1 MNHVKELLL
10 KSKEGKSAMLTVH
23 HLGVSQSDRIV
34 WLCEELELPYQ
45 LVRYDRTA
53 EGGGPDDYKALHPYG
68 TAPVIEDGDVLL
80 GESGAIMDYVI
91 AKRGNGRLAVGRDDP
106 DFADYLYWFHFA
118 NGTFMASGMMVLGLI
133 FAGVQIDGNI
143 GRLTARWDS
152 AFALADQRLGEAP
165 YFAGDSFSAADIM
178 MHFPL
183 TTMRMFVPYDI
194 SRHPNILAYLQ
205 RIAERPAF
213 QRARQKGDPD
223 MPLNLT

>member
-1 MNHVKELLL
+1 
-10 KSKEGKSAMLTVH
+10 MLVVH

-34 WLCEELELPYQ
+34 WLCEELELPYK
-45 LVRYDRTA
+45 LVRYQRTP

-68 TAPVIEDGDVLL
+68 TAPVIQDGDVQM
-80 GESGAIMDYVI
+80 GESAAIVDYVI
-91 AKRGNGRLAVGRDDP
+91 AKHGNDRLAVGRDHP

-118 NGTFMASGMMVLGLI
+118 NGTFMASGMMVLALT
-133 FAGVQIDGNI
+133 FAGIEI
-143 GRLTARWDS
+143 GGGVSPLTARWER
-152 AFALADQRLGEAP
+152 AFELADRRLGKAR

-194 SRHPNILAYLQ
+194 SGHPNILAYLQ

-213 QRARQKGDPD
+213 KRARQKADPD

>member
-1 MNHVKELLL
+1 
-10 KSKEGKSAMLTVH
+10 MLVVH

-45 LVRYDRTA
+45 LVRYDRTQQ
-53 EGGGPDDYKALHPYG
+53 GGGPDSYKALHPYG
-68 TAPVIEDGDVLL
+68 TAPVIQDGEVLL
-80 GESGAIMDYVI
+80 GESGAIIDYVI
-91 AKRGNGRLAVGRDDP
+91 AKHGNGRLAVGRDHP

-118 NGTFMASGMMVLGLI
+118 NGTFMASGMMALGLI
-133 FAGVQIDGNI
+133 LADIEISGTAAQ
-143 GRLTARWDS
+143 LKARWDR
-152 AFALADQRLGEAP
+152 AFELADQRLGEAP

-183 TTMRMFVPYDI
+183 TTMRMFVPHDI

-213 QRARQKGDPD
+213 KRARQKGDPD